1 VSNGTLPVTITA
13 RALGGAAGAAGAGG
27 GAVGTVGAVGNAIH
41 VQLGT

>member
-13 RALGGAAGAAGAGG
+13 QALGGAAGAAGGG
-27 GAVGTVGAVGNAIH
+27 GGGVGTVGAAGNTIH